1 MFVLVPLVSR
11 ILPSDICKIHKRGS
25 SIRLDTTL
33 VDFNDMRWERG
44 DITFLLNGQVKPSQS
59 LAVLDN
65 KSCLYQRV
73 RYEVCRNCIYFLYS
87 LEVLYLVLI
96 YLRYTV
102 FKLFS
107 NIIYLKYSNY
117 HLKVGYTRFYLP
129 TPNCGK
135 WENADYY
142 FTFSFL
148 GRAQDLTKNW
158 KKILKGG
165 ESPWGTSNIE

>member
-1 MFVLVPLVSR
+1 MAKSQSILHVGCAKLCLKSLPQRTFKASQACKIEVRYANPYKSLCLPCPQILFHTAVQMYLSIFMQKYLFVLVPLVSR

-73 RYEVCRNCIYFLYS
+73 RYEVCRHSIYFLYI
-87 LEVLYLVLI
+87 LQYMGFVLI
-96 YLRYTV
+96 YLRYT
-102 FKLFS
+102 
-107 NIIYLKYSNY
+107 
-117 HLKVGYTRFYLP
+117 
-129 TPNCGK
+129 
-135 WENADYY
+135 
-142 FTFSFL
+142 
-148 GRAQDLTKNW
+148 
-158 KKILKGG
+158 
-165 ESPWGTSNIE
+165 